1 MRTCSRSALSH
12 VVAAVLLCG
21 IVTLGGLLAPAP
33 TAAQQVL
40 DRIEIV
46 ETPTAAEI
54 HIAFNTRI
62 IYQRHTPS
70 EQGDLIRIFLDFPD
84 LDRSRRFS
92 RELAVSPPSDLLPKF
107 MVTFPDQ
114 GSNGLSIKFAGPV
127 RFRISQRDNQ
137 RNKIV
142 ISVKLD
148 RPPMPPPPPPEVK
161 VPSLPPAVA
170 NGPKQS
176 FDIPVFR
183 PGMNIE
189 PYAED
194 LMKLGHKALI
204 AGENEQALQ
213 IFNALLNLPP
223 NKQSQGAQEWVGVAR
238 QRSGEYAKAKAEY
251 ELYLKL
257 YPEGEG
263 AIRIRQRLLALQE
276 ATNQL
281 AQTKTGRV
289 PRKIDETRV
298 YGSLYS
304 YYYGGYSQSKT
315 TDKVSNTTTKFN
327 NQDQSLLQS
336 AFDVTGRYRKDE
348 YDNKLVVRGTQS
360 YDLLATSDARRNVSR
375 LRALYYEHSSQD
387 SYFVRVGRQP
397 GNTGGVLDFRFDGAW
412 ARYTLVP
419 QFLSVNLLGGQPRQ
433 FSLTPN
439 YVPDDPRNF
448 RADLNPYFYGANV
461 DIGPIGQAWSGN
473 AYYFNQMVNGV
484 VDRRAVGTE
493 VRYGSNGKNLYAL
506 VDYDIYFNALN
517 IATLNG
523 TWVTEGTTFN
533 FMADH
538 RRTPYL
544 RTANALFGIPG
555 ASLNNINTGNV
566 SLLREEALNVTA
578 TSDLFLAGVLH
589 SVSTDW
595 QLGGDVRLNRIS
607 GTPGTNCLVIS
618 PGTSTVFINPNA
630 ITDASCSLQALP
642 GTGDIWT
649 YTAQAIGANFP
660 FENTTFVANAS
671 YSTSPA
677 YRGESLTLNFLSRL
691 GQQLQFDTFVLL
703 YHQKDSFD
711 VELYRVTPTARI
723 DYRFLDSWTF
733 EATGGVEKTR
743 TDSSTQKDSTLRQF
757 FFFGLRWDFS

>member
-1 MRTCSRSALSH
+1 LSH
-12 VVAAVLLCG
+12 VVAAIFLCG
-21 IVTLGGLLAPAP
+21 IVLLSSLFAPAP

-40 DRIEIV
+40 DRVEIV

-70 EQGDLIRIFLDFPD
+70 DQGDLIRIFLDLPD

-92 RELAVSPPSDLLPKF
+92 RELAVPPPSDLLPKF
-107 MVTFPDQ
+107 TVTFPDQ
-114 GSNGLSIKFAGPV
+114 GMNGLSVQFSRPV
-127 RFRISQRDNQ
+127 RFRISQRGNE

-142 ISVKLD
+142 ISVKPD
-148 RPPMPPPPPPEVK
+148 RSPMPPPPPPEVS
-161 VPSLPPAVA
+161 VPSSPSAVA
-170 NGPKQS
+170 KGPKQS

-183 PGMNIE
+183 LGMDVE
-189 PYAED
+189 TYAED

-238 QRSGEYAKAKAEY
+238 QRSGEYAKAKAEF

-263 AIRIRQRLLALQE
+263 AIRVRQRLVALEE
-276 ATNQL
+276 AITQRV
-281 AQTKTGRV
+281 QTKSSRETK
-289 PRKIDETRV
+289 KIDEFRV
-298 YGSLYS
+298 YGSVYE

-315 TDKVSNTTTKFN
+315 TDKVSNTTTTFN
-327 NQDQSLLQS
+327 NHDQSLLQS
-336 AFDVTGRYRKDE
+336 AFDVTGRYRKNE
-348 YDNKLVVRGTQS
+348 YDNKVVVRGTQS
-360 YDLLATSDARRNVSR
+360 YNLLATDDSRRNVSR
-375 LRALYYEHSSQD
+375 LRALYLEHSSQE

-412 ARYTLVP
+412 VRYTLVP

-448 RADLNPYFYGANV
+448 RADLIPYFYGANV

-493 VRYGSNGKNLYAL
+493 VRYGSNGKNVYGL

-517 IATLNG
+517 IATING

-555 ASLNNINTGNV
+555 ASLSNINTGNA

-578 TSDLFLAGVLH
+578 TSDLFLAGALH
-589 SVSTDW
+589 AVSKDW

-607 GTPGTNCLVIS
+607 GASASNCLVIL

-642 GTGDIWT
+642 GSGDIWT

-660 FENTTFVANAS
+660 FENTTFVGNAS
-671 YSTSPA
+671 YITSPA
-677 YRGESLTLNFLSRL
+677 YRGQSLTLNSLARL
-691 GQQLQFDTFVLL
+691 GQQWQFDTFVLL
-703 YHQKDSFD
+703 YHQKDSFNVD
-711 VELYRVTPTARI
+711 LYRVTPTVRLN
-723 DYRFLDSWTF
+723 YRFLDSWTF

-743 TDSSTQKDSTLRQF
+743 TDSSTQKDSTLREF